1 MQVQHF
7 RLKKSTHLRCQRIN
21 KDYLINE
28 NIPAAVVSSLR
39 GQGHDV
45 TWIRT
50 TAPGLSDIE
59 VLEIAQKENRIL
71 ITFDKDFGELAFR
84 FGMPAQCGIVL
95 FRISMPSSRYIAR
108 VVRNALES
116 RNDWTGHFSVI
127 EDDRIRMRPL
137 PEVNS

>member
-1 MQVQHF
+1 M
-7 RLKKSTHLRCQRIN
+7 
-21 KDYLINE
+21 DYLINE
-28 NIPAAVVSSLR
+28 NIPAAVVSALR

-50 TAPGLSDIE
+50 TAPGLSDVE

-84 FGMPAQCGIVL
+84 LGLPAQCGVVL

-108 VVRNALES
+108 MVIIALES
-116 RNDWTGHFSVI
+116 RNDWIGHFTVI

-137 PEVNS
+137 PKVNS